1 MVRVRTYRG
10 GGQVLPLVESD
21 QTASRSVS
29 TPPAIAQSTQVVAA
43 ILTSEADGLR
53 SQYENLGDEVDN
65 VHEQTYL
72 NEWHVRSGQHAESS
86 SRSLLSHLADFG
98 FAWRDIARLV
108 GVSVPAIQKW
118 RKGGSTTADNR
129 QRLAALVAACDV
141 IQRHRSIEDIAQ
153 WFEMDVVRDVHISV
167 NDLWSANEYELVFE
181 YALQGMA
188 PEQVLDRFEPDWREK
203 YSSNF
208 ETYRAGDGQ
217 LSIRAKG

>member
-1 MVRVRTYRG
+1 MVRVQIPSDRR
-10 GGQVLPLVESD
+10 QVLSIVESD
-21 QTASRSVS
+21 QTASASVS
-29 TPPAIAQSTQVVAA
+29 LPPAIAQSTQVLAA
-43 ILTSEADGLR
+43 ILTTEADGLR
-53 SQYENLGDEVDN
+53 NRYMNLGGEVHD

-72 NEWHVRSGQHAESS
+72 NEWQVRTGQHAESS
-86 SRSLLSHLADFG
+86 SISLLSRLADLG

-129 QRLAALVAACDV
+129 LRLAAVVAACDV

-153 WFEMDVVRDVHISV
+153 WFEMDVVQDVHISV
-167 NDLWSANEYELVFE
+167 NDLWSASDYELVFE
-181 YALQGMA
+181 YALQEMG
-188 PEQVLDRFEPDWREK
+188 PEQVLDRFQPDWRER

-217 LSIRAKG
+217 LSIRAKS